1 MLKIPFIG
9 LEMLNVIEIAFNCRP
24 LFTLLNN
31 DNHFETFNG
40 LIDWALPL
48 KGIN

>member
-1 MLKIPFIG
+1 MCCQGNSSLSSEIPFIE
-9 LEMLNVIEIAFNCRP
+9 LEMLNVIEIACNCRP

-40 LIDWALPL
+40 LID
-48 KGIN
+48 